1 MPVHRVTIDGVEGWR
16 YGDTGKL
23 YTGKDARR
31 KAIAQAAAIH
41 ASQSKRASYMD
52 IMEKLAALDAWEP
65 MKLELP
71 RGPKMPALKIPT
83 WTDAMD
89 PEKAQ
94 KEQAKKDQKKQKQ
107 ETLANPGQMDVTIK
121 FRR

>member
-1 MPVHRVTIDGVEGWR
+1 
-16 YGDTGKL
+16 
-23 YTGKDARR
+23 
-31 KAIAQAAAIH
+31 
-41 ASQSKRASYMD
+41 
-52 IMEKLAALDAWEP
+52 

-71 RGPKMPALKIPT
+71 KGPKMPALKIPT

-94 KEQAKKDQKKQKQ
+94 KEQAKKDQEKQKQ